1 MNQKQIE
8 QMFEGRW
15 RMKGDSTLTTLL
27 EAVDGKLTLQE
38 LSVRIASLC
47 RDFFEAGITLGN
59 DDYSIQ
65 RENPIPTGRGIITVE
80 EGITHTKE
88 LRFKTWWELYDLK
101 CGRKDCLKKW
111 MKMSM
116 DEIQACI
123 DATPAYVASTPDKQF
138 RKRPLTYLNQ
148 QAYYDEIIQR
158 NSKDQQRSQRIAE
171 AANLVAKYT
180 GADKGTKG

>member
-1 MNQKQIE
+1 MTQDEINKA
-8 QMFEGRW
+8 FEGRW
-15 RMKGDSTLTTLL
+15 RIKGKYINDGIILYDSQKGV
-27 EAVDGKLTLQE
+27 ADAIK
-38 LSVRIASLC
+38 SLC
-47 RDFFEAGITLGN
+47 RDFFEAGIILGN
-59 DDYSIQ
+59 DDYSVQ

-88 LRFKTWWELYDLK
+88 LCFETWWELYDLK

-116 DEIQACI
+116 DEIQACMEH
-123 DATPAYVASTPDKQF
+123 TPAYVASTPDKQF

-148 QAYYDEIIQR
+148 KAYYDEIIIR
-158 NSKDQQRSQRIAE
+158 DSKDQQRSQRIAE